1 MAHKIKNIYFNID
14 ENYPPEELKEKVL
27 YAYEHYP
34 KVRMIFD
41 LDGVKVSNIGC
52 MKKVKKVFE
61 EIGVE
66 KLVET
71 CVYSKEKYKL
81 MLVKQFLKL
90 VKTERPVRYL

>member
-1 MAHKIKNIYFNID
+1 MANVKNVYFNID
-14 ENYPPEELKEKVL
+14 ENYPPDELKKRVSEA
-27 YAYEHYP
+27 YASHT
-34 KVRMIFD
+34 KIRMIFD
-41 LDGVKVSNIGC
+41 LDGVRVSNIGA

-66 KLVET
+66 KLLET

-90 VKTERPVRYL
+90 IKTERPVRFI